1 MLKYSWLKFTALLK
15 ENQMKNRFLF
25 KNEGPNDQA
34 ILDALHYASEI
45 SNQSNNK
52 SIHIIFPHKANFEST
67 NLGKIIDKIF
77 GNGSAKKLCKGESIG
92 NLDFILPSKIN
103 LHNSS
108 GTILAIYCSTD
119 DMNKIDSNSS
129 ANSIIFVSWLLEEA
143 DIWESTWNKN
153 GLNIIHGEPSQQTE
167 TLPEEITSSLKRLTS
182 IVNLS
187 TGLAHPSDQKHAQR
201 IFKELQ
207 AKGCKADEQ
216 AVTNWAIAN
225 GWNARHLD
233 DLKKLTKRYLS

>member
-1 MLKYSWLKFTALLK
+1 MT
-15 ENQMKNRFLF
+15 NRFLF
-25 KNEGPNDQA
+25 KNEGPNDQV
-34 ILDALHYASEI
+34 IVNALRYASEI
-45 SNQSNNK
+45 STQSNNK

-67 NLGKIIDKIF
+67 NLGKIINQIF
-77 GNGSAKKLCKGESIG
+77 GSGSAKKLCKGETIG
-92 NLDFILPSKIN
+92 NLDFILPSKISFN
-103 LHNSS
+103 NSS
-108 GTILAIYCSTD
+108 GTILAIYCTPD

-143 DIWESTWNKN
+143 DIWESTWHNN
-153 GLNIIHGEPSQQTE
+153 GLNIVHGEPSQQIE
-167 TLPEEITSSLKRLTS
+167 ILPEDITSALKRLTS

-207 AKGCKADEQ
+207 EKGCKADEQ
-216 AVTNWAIAN
+216 AVANWAIAN

-233 DLKKLTKRYLS
+233 ELKKLTKRYL

>member
-1 MLKYSWLKFTALLK
+1 MT
-15 ENQMKNRFLF
+15 NRFLF
-25 KNEGPNDQA
+25 KNEGPNDQV
-34 ILDALHYASEI
+34 IVNALHHASEI
-45 SNQSNNK
+45 STQSNNK

-67 NLGKIIDKIF
+67 NLGKIINQIF
-77 GNGSAKKLCKGESIG
+77 GAGSAKKLCKGETIE
-92 NLDFILPSKIN
+92 NLDFILPSKISFN
-103 LHNSS
+103 NSS
-108 GTILAIYCSTD
+108 GTILAIYCTHD

-143 DIWESTWNKN
+143 DIWESTWYNN
-153 GLNIIHGEPSQQTE
+153 GLNIIHGDPSQQIE
-167 TLPEEITSSLKRLTS
+167 ILPEEIISELKRLTS

-207 AKGCKADEQ
+207 EKGYKADEQ

-233 DLKKLTKRYLS
+233 ELKKLTKRYL

>member
-1 MLKYSWLKFTALLK
+1 MT
-15 ENQMKNRFLF
+15 NRFLF
-25 KNEGPNDQA
+25 KNEGPNDQV
-34 ILDALHYASEI
+34 IVNALHHASEI
-45 SNQSNNK
+45 STQSNNK

-67 NLGKIIDKIF
+67 NLGKIINQIF
-77 GNGSAKKLCKGESIG
+77 GAGSAKKLCKGETIG
-92 NLDFILPSKIN
+92 NLDFILPSKISFN
-103 LHNSS
+103 NSS
-108 GTILAIYCSTD
+108 GTILAIYCTHD

-143 DIWESTWNKN
+143 DIWESTWYNN
-153 GLNIIHGEPSQQTE
+153 GLNIIHGDPSQQIE
-167 TLPEEITSSLKRLTS
+167 ILPEEIISALKRLTS

-207 AKGCKADEQ
+207 EKGYKADEQ

-233 DLKKLTKRYLS
+233 ELKKLTKRYL